1 MASNPAPGAPEPATP
16 DAATLDP
23 VTGRHTTGHEWD
35 GLRELNTPLPKWWF
49 WTFVATVVWGIG
61 YAIVYPSVP
70 WFNTYFPGVIGYSQR
85 ANVAADVKALQVQRA
100 GVMDRLTATPLAE
113 VKNDAALYA
122 VALTAGRLAFAENCR
137 ACHGA
142 GGEGRPGFPALAG
155 DAWIWGGSLEDI
167 RTSIVHGIR
176 SGHPEARVSQMPRY
190 GVDGML
196 KPEEIDQVTDFVMT
210 LYQPAAAPA
219 TGAAKG
225 AEIFAE
231 NCAACHGDKGEGKR
245 EVGAPALRS
254 GVHLYGDTRAAV
266 RAQIVNPKQGVM
278 PAWNTRLDEATIRAV
293 TLYVHGL
300 GGGE

>member
-1 MASNPAPGAPEPATP
+1 MASNHAPGEP
-16 DAATLDP
+16 DP

-35 GLRELNTPLPKWWF
+35 GLKELNTPLPKWWF

-70 WFNTYFPGVIGYSQR
+70 WFNTYFPGVMGYSQR
-85 ANVAADVKALQVQRA
+85 ANVAADVAALQGQRA
-100 GVMDRLTATPLAE
+100 GVMDRLKSVKLAE
-113 VKNDAALYA
+113 VKNDQALYA
-122 VALTAGRLAFAENCR
+122 VAMTAGRLTFTENCQ

-142 GGEGRPGFPALAG
+142 GGAGRPGFPALAG
-155 DAWIWGGSLEDI
+155 DAWIWGGGLEDI

-176 SGHPEARVSQMPRY
+176 SGHPEARMTAMPRY
-190 GVDGML
+190 GADGIL

-210 LYQPAAAPA
+210 LYNPAAAPGA
-219 TGAAKG
+219 GAAKG

-231 NCAACHGDKGEGKR
+231 NCTACHGDKGEGKR
-245 EVGAPALRS
+245 EVGGPALRS
-254 GVHLYGDTRAAV
+254 SVHLYGDTRAAV
-266 RAQIVNPKQGVM
+266 RAQIVNPRMGVM